1 MRPVEEGERLAF
13 RLAKYVLQAA
23 DFAGVSLVTAESCT
37 GGYIA
42 SLLAGV
48 EGLSHQYEG
57 GVVVYSDQTKIA
69 LLGISPEALS
79 RHGAVSREIVSE
91 MAVRIRGLTAARLA
105 LAVSGNTGPRGEAE
119 NGRVHIAVA
128 DTSGVQHRYY
138 ELGDVDRDEGRWLVA
153 IQALDILL
161 QTLTATEPQASRSEA
176 GVLKQDVG

>member
-1 MRPVEEGERLAF
+1 MRPVEEEERVAF
-13 RLAKYVLQAA
+13 RLAKDVLQAA
-23 DFAGVSLVTAESCT
+23 DIAGVSLVTAESCT

-48 EGLSHQYEG
+48 EGLSHLYEG
-57 GVVVYSDQTKIA
+57 GVVVYSDETKTA

-91 MAVRIRGLTAARLA
+91 MAVSIRGLTAAQLA

-128 DTSGVQHRYY
+128 DTSGVQHQYY

-153 IQALDILL
+153 IQALDLLL
-161 QTLTATEPQASRSEA
+161 QTLTVAARQTSPAEA
-176 GVLKQDVG
+176 GASGQHVR